1 MPKDPIALRE
11 SFLAENNIYSELEH
25 EADEKTIGKFE
36 DIDVTENEIWFLQC
50 PKGMDL
56 KSLESEKLK
65 IPGRTTLN
73 DIESVSVD
81 FVEGKQ
87 QHSFAYCNRN
97 GRYDLR
103 LLPVRGSIFLRK
115 RLKAAET
122 ITEERIA
129 ECCPPSKRVPMPSN
143 IRVRHPLLGFQYDDK
158 LDIDTN
164 VIKRLREADE
174 TSAEIL
180 KKSMVKKLYE
190 KASQKQQIAKC
201 IELDSA
207 EEDDSVQ
214 FVSEEV
220 IKKKKRKHSESN
232 KSDDGSKKKS
242 KKSKKSKKADDEE
255 EVSKDLQWL
264 QNL

>member
-81 FVEGKQ
+81 FVE
-87 QHSFAYCNRN
+87 
-97 GRYDLR
+97 
-103 LLPVRGSIFLRK
+103 VRGSIFLRK